1 MFSFSSQPYT
11 HSQEDSIYDQLINGI
26 RSFDIRVG
34 FYPGEEEHFYV
45 THDVIQIMPLKLLLK
60 DVRKFVLE
68 TNELV
73 FLDFHQFTVGFDGA
87 DSLYIHRLLVA
98 FLLSELHDAIV
109 PKSVT
114 LSGTPRKIWDLER
127 NVIIFYSD
135 AQIASNYSMLWPGVY
150 QVRNL

>member
-1 MFSFSSQPYT
+1 
-11 HSQEDSIYDQLINGI
+11 
-26 RSFDIRVG
+26 
-34 FYPGEEEHFYV
+34 
-45 THDVIQIMPLKLLLK
+45 MPLKLLLK

-114 LSGTPRKIWDLER
+114 LSGTPRQIWDSER
-127 NVIIFYSD
+127 NVVIFYSD